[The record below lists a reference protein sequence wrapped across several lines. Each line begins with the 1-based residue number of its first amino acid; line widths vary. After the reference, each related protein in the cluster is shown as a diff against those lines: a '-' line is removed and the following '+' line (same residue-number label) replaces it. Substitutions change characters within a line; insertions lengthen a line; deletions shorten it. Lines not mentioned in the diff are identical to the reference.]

1 RFLDEEVRRPREAL
15 AYDGEV
21 GVRRGADED
30 GLGLR
35 GTIQR
40 IDARIERRPQALA
53 GEMLREAGVAVDEA
67 DQLGLRVNLEQ
78 VAVDHA
84 HAAGAD
90 DRGPE
95 RAPLTHAASSNVRRS
110 PSTSG
115 VRRGR

>member
-1 RFLDEEVRRPREAL
+1 MRRTGPKSQPRMNRRCEAML
-15 AYDGEV
+15 ATTPPPACSFWKNQPCFG
-21 GVRRGADED
+21 
-30 GLGLR
+30 
-35 GTIQR
+35 
-40 IDARIERRPQALA
+40 PKALA

-95 RAPLTHAASSNVRRS
+95 RAPLAHAASSNVRRS